1 VRQVGSGTGLLA
13 SQPGEDWRHRH
24 GEGDTTDDPSSGRVI
39 PGWPG
44 PAYADG
50 VPPLVDLSFDPDTLH
65 AARARMRACADDAGL
80 PEDQAGNVV
89 LAVHEL
95 AANAICHGRG
105 AGRLRVWNLAGA
117 LHCQVDD
124 GDSTAGAG
132 RAAENAFPCE
142 PGHGL
147 WVVRQVADELESLS
161 GPAGTSVLVRFGR
174 HDYRPG
180 IRAAKAT

>member
-1 VRQVGSGTGLLA
+1 MPGCVRAGHGKRL
-13 SQPGEDWRHRH
+13 RHRE
-24 GEGDTTDDPSSGRVI
+24 GEAVTTDDPSSGRVI

-50 VPPLVDLSFDPDTLH
+50 VPPLVDLSFDPGTLH
-65 AARARMRACADDAGL
+65 AARARIRACTGDAGL

-95 AANAICHGRG
+95 AANAICHGAG
-105 AGRLRVWNLAGA
+105 AGRLRVWDLAGA

-124 GDSTAGAG
+124 GDSPAGAG
-132 RAAENAFPCE
+132 RAAVNGFPCE

-147 WVVRQVADELESLS
+147 WVVRQVADELESRS
-161 GPAGTSVLVRFGR
+161 GPAGTSVLVRFDR
-174 HDYRPG
+174 DDYRPG
-180 IRAAKAT
+180 IRAAKGP